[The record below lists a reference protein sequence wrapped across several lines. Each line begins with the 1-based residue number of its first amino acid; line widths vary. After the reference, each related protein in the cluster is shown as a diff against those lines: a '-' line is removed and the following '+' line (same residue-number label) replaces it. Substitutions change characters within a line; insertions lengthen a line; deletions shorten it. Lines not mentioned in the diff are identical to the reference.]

1 MEVSL
6 QRQSVVVRAVCQRRF
21 RGDVPAISDEETD
34 MGELRKQM
42 DGDLVVRGMAVRTR
56 EAYLGAVAGLAKYY
70 GRRPDHIG
78 EKEVQ
83 NYLLHLIEER
93 KLAWSSCNIVAQGL
107 KFFYRVTLKRSE
119 AQFAVPRARQ
129 PQKLPQILA
138 REEVAALLEKTANL
152 KHRTL
157 LMAAY
162 GAGLRL
168 NELCHLK
175 VTDIDSARMTIRVE
189 QGKGAKD
196 RYTLLSPRLLAE
208 LRRYWVA
215 YRPKLWLFTTR
226 DAEHPISDATVQKVF
241 YAAKK
246 RAGIVKDCG
255 IHGLRHAF
263 ATHLLE
269 AGVDIHTIQRL
280 MGHGHIS
287 STLRYFH
294 LARRHLANT
303 PSPLELLEGAAIRPR

>member
-1 MEVSL
+1 MS
-6 QRQSVVVRAVCQRRF
+6 
-21 RGDVPAISDEETD
+21 
-34 MGELRKQM
+34 ELRKQM
-42 DGDLVVRGMAVRTR
+42 DGDLVVRGMSVRTR

-70 GRRPDHIG
+70 GRRPDRIG
-78 EKEVQ
+78 ETEVQ
-83 NYLLHLIEER
+83 NYLLHLIQER
-93 KLAWSSCNIVAQGL
+93 KLAWSSCNVAAQGL

-119 AQFAVPRARQ
+119 AQFGIPTARQ

-138 REEVAALLEKTANL
+138 REEVARLIDLTINP
-152 KHRTL
+152 KHRAI
-157 LMAAY
+157 LMTAY

-168 NELCHLK
+168 NEICHLK

-208 LRRYWVA
+208 LRRYWAA
-215 YRPKLWLFTTR
+215 YRPAPWLFAGKDPALR
-226 DAEHPISDATVQKVF
+226 VSDTTVQRVF
-241 YAAKK
+241 KAAKARAAVTK
-246 RAGIVKDCG
+246 RGG
-255 IHGLRHAF
+255 IHALRHAF
-263 ATHLLE
+263 ATHMLE

-294 LARRHLANT
+294 LARRHLAST
-303 PSPLELLEGAAIRPR
+303 PSPLELLDGAAPKPR

>member
-1 MEVSL
+1 
-6 QRQSVVVRAVCQRRF
+6 
-21 RGDVPAISDEETD
+21 
-34 MGELRKQM
+34 MGALRKQM

-70 GRRPDHIG
+70 GRRPDRIG

-83 NYLLHLIEER
+83 KYLLHLIEER

-119 AQFAVPRARQ
+119 AQFGIPTARQ

-138 REEVAALLEKTANL
+138 REEVARLIDLTVHP
-152 KHRTL
+152 KHRAI
-157 LMAAY
+157 LMTTYAT
-162 GAGLRL
+162 GLRL

-175 VTDIDSARMTIRVE
+175 LTDIDSARMTIRVE

-208 LRRYWVA
+208 LRRYWA
-215 YRPKLWLFTTR
+215 SYRPKLWLFTSK
-226 DAEHPISDATVQKVF
+226 DGAHPISDATVQKIF
-241 YAAKK
+241 YSAKGRAA
-246 RAGIVKDCG
+246 ITKDCG

-294 LARRHLANT
+294 LARKHLANT
-303 PSPLELLEGAAIRPR
+303 TSPLELLEAGSPKSR

>member
-1 MEVSL
+1 
-6 QRQSVVVRAVCQRRF
+6 
-21 RGDVPAISDEETD
+21 
-34 MGELRKQM
+34 MGALRKQM

-56 EAYLGAVAGLAKYY
+56 EAYLGAVAGLAKHY
-70 GRRPDHIG
+70 GRRPDRIS
-78 EKEVQ
+78 EQEVQ
-83 NYLLHLIEER
+83 NYLLHLIEQR

-119 AQFAVPRARQ
+119 AQFVIPRARQ

-138 REEVAALLEKTANL
+138 REEVAALLEKTVNL
-152 KHRTL
+152 KHRAI
-157 LMAAY
+157 LMTAY

-168 NELCHLK
+168 NELCHLR
-175 VTDIDSARMTIRVE
+175 VADIDSVRMTIRVE

-208 LRRYWVA
+208 LRRYWA
-215 YRPKLWLFTTR
+215 MHRPKVWLFTR
-226 DAEHPISDATVQKVF
+226 KDGERPISDGTVHRI
-241 YAAKK
+241 YHAAKG
-246 RAGIVKDCG
+246 RAGIGKEGG
-255 IHGLRHAF
+255 IHSLRHAF

-269 AGVDIHTIQRL
+269 AGVDVHTIQRL

-294 LARRHLANT
+294 LARKHLAGT
-303 PSPLELLEGAAIRPR
+303 PSPLELLEGAKPR

>member
-1 MEVSL
+1 
-6 QRQSVVVRAVCQRRF
+6 
-21 RGDVPAISDEETD
+21 
-34 MGELRKQM
+34 MGALRKQM
-42 DGDLVVRGMAVRTR
+42 DGDLVVRGMSVRTR

-70 GRRPDHIG
+70 GRRPDRIS
-78 EKEVQ
+78 EQEVQ

-93 KLAWSSCNIVAQGL
+93 RLSWSSCNVAAQGL
-107 KFFYRVTLKRSE
+107 KFFYRTTLKRSE
-119 AQFAVPRARQ
+119 AQFVIPRARA
-129 PQKLPQILA
+129 PQKLPQILS
-138 REEVAALLEKTANL
+138 REEIAALLEKTVNL
-152 KHRTL
+152 KHRAV
-157 LMAAY
+157 LMTAY

-168 NELCHLK
+168 NEICHLK
-175 VTDIDSARMTIRVE
+175 LSHIDSARMTIRVE

-215 YRPKLWLFTTR
+215 YRPKEWLFTRKDPTQ
-226 DAEHPISDATVQKVF
+226 PIGEETVHRI
-241 YAAKK
+241 YHAAKA
-246 RAGIVKDCG
+246 RAGIAKEGG
-255 IHGLRHAF
+255 IHSLRHAF

-294 LARRHLANT
+294 LARKHLAGT
-303 PSPLELLEGAAIRPR
+303 PSPLELLEGTRPR

>member
-1 MEVSL
+1 
-6 QRQSVVVRAVCQRRF
+6 
-21 RGDVPAISDEETD
+21 

-42 DGDLVVRGMAVRTR
+42 EGDLVVRGMAARTR

-70 GRRPDHIG
+70 GRSPERIG
-78 EKEVQ
+78 EAEVQ
-83 NYLLHLIEER
+83 KYLLHLIEQR
-93 KLAWSSCNIVAQGL
+93 KLAWSSCNVAAQGL

-119 AQFAVPRARQ
+119 AQFGIPTARQ

-138 REEVAALLEKTANL
+138 REEVAALLEKTVNL
-152 KHRTL
+152 KHRAI
-157 LMAAY
+157 LMTAY

-168 NELCHLK
+168 NEICHLK

-215 YRPKLWLFTTR
+215 HRPKQWLFTRR
-226 DAEHPISDATVQKVF
+226 DPRRPISDGTVHRL
-241 YAAKK
+241 YHAAKV
-246 RAGIVKDCG
+246 RAGIAKEGG
-255 IHGLRHAF
+255 IHALRHAF

-280 MGHGHIS
+280 MGHGHIG

-294 LARRHLANT
+294 LARKHLAGT
-303 PSPLELLEGAAIRPR
+303 PSPLELLEGTRPR

>member
-1 MEVSL
+1 
-6 QRQSVVVRAVCQRRF
+6 
-21 RGDVPAISDEETD
+21 

-56 EAYLGAVAGLAKYY
+56 EAYLGAVAGLAKHY
-70 GRRPDHIG
+70 GRRPDRIN
-78 EKEVQ
+78 ETEVQ
-83 NYLLHLIEER
+83 NYLLHLIEKR
-93 KLAWSSCNIVAQGL
+93 RLSWSSCNVAAQGL

-119 AQFAVPRARQ
+119 AQFGIPTARA

-138 REEVAALLEKTANL
+138 REEVARLIDLTANP
-152 KHRTL
+152 KHRAM
-157 LMAAY
+157 LMTAY

-168 NELCHLK
+168 NEICHLK

-208 LRRYWVA
+208 LRRYWAA
-215 YRPKLWLFTTR
+215 YRPSPWLFAGRDPALRVSDTTLQR
-226 DAEHPISDATVQKVF
+226 VYK
-241 YAAKK
+241 AAKA
-246 RAGIVKDCG
+246 RAGITKQGG
-255 IHGLRHAF
+255 IHALRHAF
-263 ATHLLE
+263 ATHMLE

-303 PSPLELLEGAAIRPR
+303 PSPLELLDGAAPKPR